1 MSIVCTSRIGRVE
14 VYARGARVV
23 RLVETPPTLAAGEVD
38 LVVPGIT
45 LLAEPGSF
53 GARADGRRVVL
64 VHSAVDTPQGALVE
78 GETVQQL
85 NLVNNR
91 IWRLTTELELLSQ
104 QRPLLIEA
112 DLQPRRS
119 RRRDVVA
126 RRLAD
131 AIAAADLLGRQLE
144 ALDERTAILKV
155 QLRMAEREKAEL
167 ALRDAQASE
176 AARRGVERATSRV
189 TIRVGGDGPVG
200 ALELSYFVTAAR
212 WWPRYTLR
220 LTDGGRAGT
229 LALEA
234 LVAQLTAEDW
244 AGVKLSL
251 STADYLFDTQL
262 PELPSL
268 RLGRA
273 QQPRARSFRAAPEG
287 LDRLFEGYDR
297 AFPSPARRVGAAS
310 AGGPPPAPP
319 PPPEDAEEL
328 EGMLAEA
335 EADMDM
341 KDDDGASM
349 RRRSAPAAKKA
360 AFGATVAQ
368 RPSPAPMR
376 SMAPPASA
384 PMEMAA
390 SMPSAAP
397 RPKGALGGGGAELRR
412 EPAPE
417 PEPAW
422 DDGAWQDFGRLAL
435 EAPTDGGRGR
445 LAPTRGPA
453 GKQRARLAAAIEKLA
468 APRARD
474 PRQSRGS
481 FDHRHEA
488 AGSCD
493 LPSDGLVHR
502 LTLGQAGVQ
511 PSLVFRTVPRED
523 PSVFREA
530 ELRNPFDAP
539 LLDGPVDIYVEG
551 SLVTTSDLQ
560 RVDRGGQLRVGLG
573 VEERIRV
580 VRNGFAEEESAGLL
594 GGSRSVSHKV
604 VIELT
609 SSLNAEVPLEIVD
622 RLPVSDDKTLEVKLV
637 SSAPKVETY
646 DQSDRGRPVRGGLRW
661 KLLLAPSGKAKA
673 ELTYRLTFSAKD
685 EVVGGNRR
693 E

>member
-1 MSIVCTSRIGRVE
+1 M
-14 VYARGARVV
+14 
-23 RLVETPPTLAAGEVD
+23 
-38 LVVPGIT
+38 
-45 LLAEPGSF
+45 
-53 GARADGRRVVL
+53 
-64 VHSAVDTPQGALVE
+64 
-78 GETVQQL
+78 
-85 NLVNNR
+85 
-91 IWRLTTELELLSQ
+91 
-104 QRPLLIEA
+104 
-112 DLQPRRS
+112 
-119 RRRDVVA
+119 VA

-144 ALDERTAILKV
+144 ALDDRTAILKV
-155 QLRMAEREKAEL
+155 QLRMAEREKSEL

-244 AGVKLSL
+244 TGVKLSL

-262 PELPSL
+262 PELASL

-273 QQPRARSFRAAPEG
+273 QQPRSRSFRAAPEG

-297 AFPSPARRVGAAS
+297 AFPSAPRRSVAS
-310 AGGPPPAPP
+310 TVGGPPPAPP
-319 PPPEDAEEL
+319 AEAGDDAEEL

-335 EADMDM
+335 TADMDM
-341 KDDDGASM
+341 KADDGDSM
-349 RRRSAPAAKKA
+349 RRRSAPSAPSAKKA
-360 AFGATVAQ
+360 AFGGMVAS

-376 SMAPPASA
+376 AMAPPASV

-390 SMPSAAP
+390 SMPPGAPP
-397 RPKGALGGGGAELRR
+397 RPKGSLGGGGADLRR
-412 EPAPE
+412 EPEPP

-435 EAPTDGGRGR
+435 QAPTEGGRGR
-445 LAPTRGPA
+445 LTQTRGPA
-453 GKQRARLAAAIEKLA
+453 PQQRARLAPAIERLA

-493 LPSDGLVHR
+493 LPADGLVHR

-551 SLVTTSDLQ
+551 SLVTTSDLP
-560 RVDRGGQLRVGLG
+560 RVDCGGQLRVGLG

-580 VRNGFAEEESAGLL
+580 IRNGFAEEESAGLL

-604 VIELT
+604 VIE
-609 SSLNAEVPLEIVD
+609 AAR
-622 RLPVSDDKTLEVKLV
+622 RLSTPRCPSRSWIACPCPT
-637 SSAPKVETY
+637 T
-646 DQSDRGRPVRGGLRW
+646 RRW
-661 KLLLAPSGKAKA
+661 K
-673 ELTYRLTFSAKD
+673 
-685 EVVGGNRR
+685 
-693 E
+693 